1 MILSELIFHPILL
14 ASISAGGWKG
24 SENVEGVKWESG
36 ENGYWTRSHYPLEQN
51 SAGFTRVRRCF
62 AIIVI

>member
-51 SAGFTRVRRCF
+51 SAGNK
-62 AIIVI
+62 